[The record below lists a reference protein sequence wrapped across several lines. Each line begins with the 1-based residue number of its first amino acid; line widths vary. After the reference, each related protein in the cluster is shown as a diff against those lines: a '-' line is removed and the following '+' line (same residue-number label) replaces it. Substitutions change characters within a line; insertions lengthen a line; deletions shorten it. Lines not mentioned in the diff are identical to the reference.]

1 MSPFDPTPTI
11 PDHLEHRIATPDGRT
26 LAVAEWGDP
35 SGLPVFAVH
44 GTPGSR
50 LSWWEDP
57 TIYARHGLRRL
68 TVDRAGY
75 GDSTRHAGRS
85 VVDFVSDLTT
95 IADSLGVGIGIF
107 PLGIALGVLVYQAGL
122 PWWLAPALSIGIFA
136 GSVELLMVSL
146 IAASTPLLTI
156 AVTVFALNFRHVFYP
171 LSFPI
176 QAVKPGL
183 GRAYSIYAMIDEA
196 YATYVLMPVEKLSSM
211 RMLTGQFLMQAYW
224 VAGGL
229 IGVFLASL
237 LPEPIQGFEFAL
249 VALFIVMA
257 LDAARTKREIPS
269 IVLAGLSVA
278 VAIVGFPDGQ
288 VLAALLIFTALLV
301 GRYFWERRRA

>member
-1 MSPFDPTPTI
+1 MPETRSA
-11 PDHLEHRIATPDGRT
+11 RI
-26 LAVAEWGDP
+26 
-35 SGLPVFAVH
+35 
-44 GTPGSR
+44 
-50 LSWWEDP
+50 
-57 TIYARHGLRRL
+57 
-68 TVDRAGY
+68 RAG
-75 GDSTRHAGRS
+75 
-85 VVDFVSDLTT
+85 VV
-95 IADSLGVGIGIF
+95 DSLGVGIGIF
-107 PLGIALGVLVYQAGL
+107 PLGVALGVLVFQAGL

-156 AVTVFALNFRHVFYP
+156 AATVFALNFRHVFYP

-176 QAVKPGL
+176 QVVKPGI

-196 YATYVLMPVEKLSSM
+196 YATYVLMPVEKLSSA

-237 LPEPIQGFEFAL
+237 LPEPIEGFEFAL

-278 VAIVGFPDGQ
+278 IAIVGFPDGQ
-288 VLAALLIFTALLV
+288 VLAALVIFTTLLI